1 LARHPA
7 VAIIDAALPTVMQ
20 SHSVFASLPA
30 DLPLIGICGEDAET
44 CRRRTEHLPVRAWL
58 NKPFT
63 ASQVLR
69 ALREILKA

>member
-1 LARHPA
+1 
-7 VAIIDAALPTVMQ
+7 
-20 SHSVFASLPA
+20 VFASLPA